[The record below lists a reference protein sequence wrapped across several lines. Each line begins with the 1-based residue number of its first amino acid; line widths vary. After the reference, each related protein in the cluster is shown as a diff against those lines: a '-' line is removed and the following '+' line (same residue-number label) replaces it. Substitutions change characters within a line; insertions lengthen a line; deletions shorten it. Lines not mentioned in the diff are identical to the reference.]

1 MVLGWK
7 GLNMKL
13 NSMDK
18 EKELMDFVKD
28 LYGRG
33 LLSKPLDEF
42 DYEKVI
48 WEYLRKKIDQHLPIP
63 PLPREVEGH
72 GW

>member
-1 MVLGWK
+1 MVLGWNV
-7 GLNMKL
+7 LNMKL
-13 NSMDK
+13 SNMDK

-48 WEYLRKKIDQHLPIP
+48 WEYLRKKN
-63 PLPREVEGH
+63 
-72 GW
+72 